1 VSLKLIPKGLSA
13 TCVVFRHAGDIA
25 NFAIAYEMQE
35 RNSPGSVR
43 GELLVFI
50 EVVAAGNVES

>member
-1 VSLKLIPKGLSA
+1 MKKSIFPDS
-13 TCVVFRHAGDIA
+13 CVVYRHAGDIA

>member
-1 VSLKLIPKGLSA
+1 VWCSCFAWDRI
-13 TCVVFRHAGDIA
+13 RHAGDIA